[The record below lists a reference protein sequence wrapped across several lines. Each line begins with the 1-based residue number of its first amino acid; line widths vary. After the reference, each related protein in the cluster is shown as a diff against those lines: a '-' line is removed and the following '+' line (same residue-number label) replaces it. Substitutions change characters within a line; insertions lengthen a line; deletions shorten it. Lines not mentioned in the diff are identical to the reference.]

1 MKKKIE
7 WNGVTW
13 YSKVL
18 AGSIFVLL
26 PLITFYVGI
35 RVGFFMGSTPPQV
48 NIYVPRSTGEAYK
61 TYVNKDI
68 GFSLEYPSA
77 WVSSESSD
85 QYTLASFGPA
95 GRQNAVK
102 VYLQKNSYKDI
113 YALKAAVDKRIG
125 APTESLIKHTE
136 DFDALFYGKLDGAT
150 VMYVPIN
157 RDVILGITGPDD
169 FSTFNI
175 LNSFA
180 KL

>member
-7 WNGVTW
+7 WDKATW

-35 RVGFFMGSTPPQV
+35 RVGFFMGSTPAQV
-48 NIYVPRSTGEAYK
+48 NIYIPRSAGEAYK

-85 QYTLASFGPA
+85 QYTLASFGPV
-95 GRQNAVK
+95 GGQNIVK

-125 APTESLIKHTE
+125 TPAESFVKHTQN
-136 DFDALFYGKLDGAT
+136 FDALFYGKLDGAA
-150 VMYVPIN
+150 VMYVPID

-169 FSTFNI
+169 SSTLNI
-175 LNSFA
+175 LDSFE

>member
-7 WNGVTW
+7 WNSVTW

-26 PLITFYVGI
+26 PLLTFYVGI
-35 RVGFFMGSTPPQV
+35 RLGFFMGSTPAQV
-48 NIYVPRSTGEAYK
+48 NIYFPQSAGEAYK

-68 GFSLEYPSA
+68 GFSLEYPSV
-77 WVSSESSD
+77 WVPSESSD
-85 QYTLASFGPA
+85 QYTLASFGPE
-95 GRQNAVK
+95 GGQNVVK

-125 APTESLIKHTE
+125 TPAESFIKHTE
-136 DFDALFYGKLDGAT
+136 DFDALFYGKLDGAG

-157 RDVILGITGPDD
+157 RDIILGITGPDNS
-169 FSTFNI
+169 STLNI
-175 LNSFA
+175 LNSFVR
-180 KL
+180 L